1 MIGNYAES
9 SKYRSVSPL
18 GVTPKSPWSVVEVC
32 VLPRYRLYV
41 RFLDGVRGVVSLERL
56 VFDQQAGVFA
66 ALRDEQLFSKVTI
79 DYGAVTWPGEIDLA
93 PDALHDEIEQ
103 NGEWIV
109 S

>member
-1 MIGNYAES
+1 MQNQANTVQYPPI
-9 SKYRSVSPL
+9 

-32 VLPRYRLYV
+32 VLPRYRLHV

-103 NGEWIV
+103 NGEWIW